1 MDRRTK
7 LKRELIWAFTHSTG
21 SPLPEEVM
29 YIVLQY
35 AYDLRAA
42 GASVQYF
49 LWVFEP
55 RYINLHETNRIK
67 ALRVGKKGQNDLR
80 RPH

>member
-1 MDRRTK
+1 MDRSK
-7 LKRELIWAFTHSTG
+7 LKKELIWAFTHG
-21 SPLPEEVM
+21 NECLLPQDIV
-29 YIVLQY
+29 YIILEY
-35 AYDLRAA
+35 TYDLRA
-42 GASVQYF
+42 GDASVQYW

-67 ALRVGKKGQNDLR
+67 ALRVGKKGKNDLR